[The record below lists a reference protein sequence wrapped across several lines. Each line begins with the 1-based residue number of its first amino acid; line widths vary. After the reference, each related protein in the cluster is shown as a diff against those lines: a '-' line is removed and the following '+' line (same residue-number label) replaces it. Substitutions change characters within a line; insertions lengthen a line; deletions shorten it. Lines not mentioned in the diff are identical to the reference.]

1 MGVTVIVI
9 IMMSILIIRIR
20 MVKIQMILI
29 VRNDGGIISAV
40 MGITGMVMIKRRVTP
55 TLIPFCLYSQ
65 RLMTYIN

>member
-40 MGITGMVMIKRRVTP
+40 MRITGMVMIKRRVTP
-55 TLIPFCLYSQ
+55 TFIPFCLYSQ
-65 RLMTYIN
+65 RLMTYTN